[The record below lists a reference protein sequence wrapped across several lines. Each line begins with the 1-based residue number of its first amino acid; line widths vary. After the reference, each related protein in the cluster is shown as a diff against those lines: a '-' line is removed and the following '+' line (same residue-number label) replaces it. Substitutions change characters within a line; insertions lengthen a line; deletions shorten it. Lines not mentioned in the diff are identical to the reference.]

1 VTYVWLWVVCRYG
14 EVHRQRLDAS
24 LIHFFQCFRK
34 VYIGEQV
41 MHSSKVYGRL
51 AERLGLAD
59 HPAVL
64 NVMLGKVAKNLS
76 VYAASEHLVYLTLA
90 LFQVGCRRI
99 T

>member
-1 VTYVWLWVVCRYG
+1 
-14 EVHRQRLDAS
+14 
-24 LIHFFQCFRK
+24 
-34 VYIGEQV
+34 

-64 NVMLGKVAKNLS
+64 NVMLGKVAKNLC

-90 LFQVGCRRI
+90 LFSVSTHTGNAPYLQMRRVAMVI
-99 T
+99 AGS